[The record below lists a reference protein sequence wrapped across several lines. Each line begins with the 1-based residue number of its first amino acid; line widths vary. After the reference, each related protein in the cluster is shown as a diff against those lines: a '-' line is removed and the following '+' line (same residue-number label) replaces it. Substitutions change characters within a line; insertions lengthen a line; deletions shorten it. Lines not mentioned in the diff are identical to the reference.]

1 MSSTV
6 AVAMIAGAAL
16 ALIGL
21 LFVSRSPTAGREM
34 AIAGAAVVGGTSLIL
49 MPWMWFVGIAMAL
62 PLAIIG
68 VVRRRQVLEAQSE
81 QSA

>member
-1 MSSTV
+1 
-6 AVAMIAGAAL
+6 
-16 ALIGL
+16 
-21 LFVSRSPTAGREM
+21 M

-81 QSA
+81 QPA